1 MQESPVPK
9 EFWDD
14 FKRFFLRGLAALLPT
29 LLTVMIIVYGFNF
42 VQNNIGKHI
51 NRGVKYL
58 VCLARGLSGETEIAD
73 FHKWWSEHY
82 LDGVGFVLAI
92 IGIYFIGRFVAS
104 FFGRF
109 VWRLIERALY
119 RTPVIKQIYPNIKQV
134 TDFLLRERDV
144 EYSRVVAVEY
154 PRKGVYS
161 VGLVTGPAMRTI
173 QTAVEPEL
181 LTVFIPSSPT
191 PVTGYTITI
200 RRDEVIDLPVTIDE
214 ALRFT
219 VSGGVLMPP
228 NQQLAGQPGEALVR
242 RALLGNG
249 PAEGEPAGKQEPAE
263 QGDAR

>member
-1 MQESPVPK
+1 MQESPVSK

-14 FKRFFLRGLAALLPT
+14 FKRFFLRGVAALLPT

-42 VQNNIGKHI
+42 VQNRIGKHI
-51 NRGVKYL
+51 NRGVIYL
-58 VCLARGLSGETEIAD
+58 VCLARGLKGDEEIAD
-73 FHKWWSEHY
+73 FHESWSNHY
-82 LDGVGFVLAI
+82 LDGVGFILAI
-92 IGIYFIGRFVAS
+92 IGIYFVGRFVAS

-119 RTPVIKQIYPNIKQV
+119 RTPVVKQIYPNVKQV
-134 TDFLLRERDV
+134 TDFLLRERSV
-144 EYSRVVAVEY
+144 EFSRVVAVEY

-161 VGLVTGPAMRTI
+161 LGLVTGPAMRAI
-173 QTAVEPEL
+173 QAAAEPEL

-200 RRDEVIDLPVTIDE
+200 RRDEVIDLHVTIDE

-228 NQQLAGQPGEALVR
+228 SQQLEGRAGEAQIR
-242 RALLGNG
+242 RALTGG
-249 PAEGEPAGKQEPAE
+249 APAEGEPEGNQEPAE
-263 QGDAR
+263 Q